1 MLTDYPTIVIT
12 GASSGL
18 GKQACEHFLGLN
30 FKVIGM
36 ARRSVGIEDE
46 NFLEFGCD
54 ISDDDSVIS
63 AVRKFNSN
71 LSIAALINCAG
82 ITKPMD
88 VLPDIDTFKETFDVN
103 LFGTYRMIFNLLPFL
118 EKYDGSS
125 IINIASIG
133 GMMGF
138 PNNPSYGASKAALI
152 NLTQNLAIDLNEKGI
167 RVNSVSPGYFKT
179 DMTRLSYE
187 NADAR
192 KLRENQTILKR
203 YGETYELMG
212 ILEFL
217 ISNKSSYITGQNFAV
232 DGGWTSKGLKT

>member
-1 MLTDYPTIVIT
+1 MTDYPTIVIT
-12 GASSGL
+12 GASSGI
-18 GKQACEHFLGLN
+18 GKEACEHFIGLG

-36 ARRSVGIEDE
+36 ARRSAGIVDA
-46 NFLEFGCD
+46 NFLDLECD
-54 ISDDDSVIS
+54 ITDDKSVIS
-63 AVRKFNSN
+63 AVKKISN
-71 LSIAALINCAG
+71 NTSIAALINCAG

-88 VLPDIDTFKETFDVN
+88 ELPDIDTFKETFEVN
-103 LFGTYRMIFNLLPFL
+103 LFGTYRMIINLLPFL
-118 EKYDGSS
+118 EKYGESS

-138 PNNPSYGASKAALI
+138 PNNPPYGASKAALI
-152 NLTQNLAIDLNEKGI
+152 NLSQNLAIDLSDKGI
-167 RVNSVSPGYFKT
+167 RVNSISPGYFRT
-179 DMTRLSYE
+179 DMTRFSYE

-203 YGETYELMG
+203 YGETRELMG

-217 ISNKSSYITGQNFAV
+217 VSNKSSYITGQNIAV